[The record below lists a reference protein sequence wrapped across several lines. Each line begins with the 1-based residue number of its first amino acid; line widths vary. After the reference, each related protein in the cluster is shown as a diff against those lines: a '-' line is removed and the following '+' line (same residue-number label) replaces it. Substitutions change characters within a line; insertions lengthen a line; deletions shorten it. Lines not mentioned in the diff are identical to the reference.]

1 MEPHKPQ
8 NPVSTSPTGRKG
20 SLSTIFSK
28 KNFSFSKKERAERVI
43 SPTPLPTPEQQEPKP
58 GDPNG
63 YVGAYTRVQRNSQP
77 TAEDLKSYS
86 NNLREQL
93 AVAWPQRH
101 NSRYKKVYTLLVCW
115 ADNDPARLPPRF
127 AQDPLPS
134 PPLESPGLRG
144 QQSCMTLRSS
154 YASDDVRSVHRTSS
168 RADMRE
174 TTTTVGRHGPFV
186 AAAYQLSS
194 VFERRYGY
202 ISQIWMVPNIGD
214 PQEALAHKL
223 RQFIADYGSS
233 DNLLIFW
240 YGGHAEFIG
249 NFKRDSQGGGL
260 SGGDVIWY
268 GL

>member
-1 MEPHKPQ
+1 MQPHKPQ
-8 NPVSTSPTGRKG
+8 EPGSTSPTGRKG

-28 KNFSFSKKERAERVI
+28 KNFSFSKKERVERVI
-43 SPTPLPTPEQQEPKP
+43 SPTSPHPPEQQEPKP

-63 YVGAYTRVQRNSQP
+63 YVGAYTRVPRNSQP
-77 TAEDLKSYS
+77 TEEDLKSYS
-86 NNLREQL
+86 NNLRDQL
-93 AVAWPQRH
+93 AEAWPQRY
-101 NSRYKKVYTLLVCW
+101 NSRYKKAYALLVCW

-127 AQDPLPS
+127 AQDPHPS
-134 PPLESPGLRG
+134 PYLGSPSLRG

-154 YASDDVRSVHRTSS
+154 YASEDVRLVDRTSS
-168 RADMRE
+168 RADMKE
-174 TTTTVGRHGPFV
+174 ATTIVGRHGPFV

-202 ISQIWMVPNIGD
+202 NSQIWMVPNIGN

-223 RQFIADYGSS
+223 RQFIADYGSP

-249 NFKRDSQGGGL
+249 NFNRDSQGGGMN
-260 SGGDVIWY
+260 GGDVIWY